1 MVLLVVSILAA
12 LTVSFLCSIMEA
24 SLLSLTPGQMADL
37 SARRP
42 AVGLI
47 WQGFKANIEKPI
59 AVILILNTAAHT
71 IGATVAGSEFKELFG
86 DKWIWA
92 FALAFTA
99 VMVQFTEILPK
110 TLGVRFNRELAGLM
124 ARPLSAA
131 VLVFTPLLKL
141 IHRVN
146 RPIEIKGYDKEQKQ
160 PPTVEEISAL
170 AGLARLSREISV
182 QQEKIIKE
190 ASRLSWLTAREIM
203 IPTEQVSFLST
214 AQDISR
220 ALIAAHM
227 DAHTRFPVCVD
238 DDRDQIAGYVNFKE
252 MVYFMRTNPN
262 DPSLQGVIRPIYFVG
277 PDERLSS
284 ILESFVSQHNHIAI
298 VRDSFGKTLGMITME
313 DLVEELVG
321 ELEDEFDRLPRMLH
335 ALSGDVWMIGGGV
348 HMSEVCQQTG
358 FALPATQETVSAWL
372 GQCLGRVPRPGDVYR
387 EAGAEFVVRR
397 TRRARVFE
405 INVTRLKDN

>member
-37 SARRP
+37 SARKP
-42 AVGLI
+42 AIGLI

-110 TLGVRFNRELAGLM
+110 TLGVRFNRELAGVM

-131 VLVFTPLLKL
+131 ILVFTPLLKL

-146 RPIEIKGYDKEQKQ
+146 RPVEIKGNDKEQRQ

-182 QQEKIIKE
+182 QQEKIIKG
-190 ASRLSWLTAREIM
+190 ASRLSWLTAREVM

-214 AQDISR
+214 SQDISR

-238 DDRDQIAGYVNFKE
+238 DDRDRVAGYVNFKE

-277 PDERLSS
+277 PDDRLSS
-284 ILESFVSQHNHIAI
+284 ILESFVSQHIHMAM
-298 VRDSFGKTLGMITME
+298 VRDSLGKTLGMITME

-372 GQCLGRVPRPGDVYR
+372 GQRLGQVPRPGDVYR

-405 INVTRLKDN
+405 INATRLKDN

>member
-1 MVLLVVSILAA
+1 MVLLVISIFAA
-12 LTVSFLCSIMEA
+12 LTVSFLCSLMEA

-42 AVGLI
+42 AIGLI

-92 FALAFTA
+92 FALVFTA

-160 PPTVEEISAL
+160 LPTVEEISAL

-190 ASRLSWLTAREIM
+190 ASRLSWLTAREAM
-203 IPTEQVSFLST
+203 ITIEQVSFLST

-238 DDRDQIAGYVNFKE
+238 DDRDRIAGYVNFKE

-262 DPSLQGVIRPIYFVG
+262 DPSLQGVIRPIYFVC
-277 PDERLSS
+277 PDDRLSS

-372 GQCLGRVPRPGDVYR
+372 GQRLGRVPKPGDVYR

-405 INVTRLKDN
+405 INATRLKGD